1 MWKVEASPY
10 TTPAAASDTLD
21 WDNLRPAAAAA
32 DNPFERLTPQQ
43 TDWITEIALGR
54 LMQGRSRPFGV
65 EASARQAALSAALAA
80 EGLDAEE
87 LLRQRDAVIAQ
98 RRTAAQAPVPAVAGR
113 EVRLVGYLLPASAD
127 GVTVTDWLFVPWA
140 AACSHTPPPANQTV
154 RIPAQDLAD
163 ADRHGSQP
171 LVLTG
176 RIDVLE
182 QESRLR
188 LVDLGAGCAAE
199 LGEEAAVVRGAILAR
214 DGRSAWEHRVE
225 RTSRADL
232 GIWVREVAG
241 RGGTLAPQA
250 GPGRRRGRSE
260 KRGQQRQPGFSVKME
275 PQGGIRQ
282 ERPQVDEHRAG
293 NFER

>member
-1 MWKVEASPY
+1 MTLRHPVARLVAGAWLAGALMVA
-10 TTPAAASDTLD
+10 TTPAAAIDRLD
-21 WDNLRPAAAAA
+21 WNSLRPAATPG

-54 LMQGRSRPFGV
+54 LMQARGRSPSA
-65 EASARQAALSAALAA
+65 EASARQAALSAALTA

-113 EVRLVGYLLPASAD
+113 EVRLVGYLVPASAD
-127 GVTVTDWLFVPWA
+127 GATVTDWLFVPWA
-140 AACSHTPPPANQTV
+140 AACSHTPPPANQIV

-176 RIDVLE
+176 RIDVRE

-188 LVDLGAGCAAE
+188 FVDGE
-199 LGEEAAVVRGAILAR
+199 LPLRSAYVVRVPKLDPLPSFAR
-214 DGRSAWEHRVE
+214 FSSA
-225 RTSRADL
+225 
-232 GIWVREVAG
+232 
-241 RGGTLAPQA
+241 
-250 GPGRRRGRSE
+250 PGMPS
-260 KRGQQRQPGFSVKME
+260 P
-275 PQGGIRQ
+275 
-282 ERPQVDEHRAG
+282 
-293 NFER
+293 